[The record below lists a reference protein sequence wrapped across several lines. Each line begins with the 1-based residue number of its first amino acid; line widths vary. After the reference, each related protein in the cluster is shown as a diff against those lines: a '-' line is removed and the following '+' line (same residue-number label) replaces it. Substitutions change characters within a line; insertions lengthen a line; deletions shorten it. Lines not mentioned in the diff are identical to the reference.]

1 MGERITIEARD
12 GHRLGAWLAMPAG
25 SPRGAVVVVQ
35 EIFGATAHIRD
46 VADRLAAAGYL
57 AIAPQLLDR
66 AERDLE
72 LPYDDAG
79 QTRAREI
86 VASIGFD
93 AALRDVAAAADHVRR
108 AGTVAAVGFCWGG
121 TVAFLACTRLRMPAV
136 SYYGGRSVPFLHER
150 PDAPLLLH
158 FGEHDP
164 IIPAA
169 DLATIIA
176 ALPEAEAHVYDAS
189 HAFNRD
195 GTDAYVRDA
204 ATLAWQR
211 TLDFLARAG
220 AAS

>member
-12 GHRLGAWLAMPAG
+12 GHRLGAWLATPEGEA
-25 SPRGAVVVVQ
+25 RGAVVVVQ
-35 EIFGATAHIRD
+35 EIFGVTAHIRD
-46 VADRLAAAGYL
+46 VADRFATAGYL

-66 AERDLE
+66 AQRDLE

-79 QTRAREI
+79 QKRAREI

-93 AALRDVAAAADHVRR
+93 NALRDVAAAEAHVRH

-121 TVAFLACTRLRMPAV
+121 TVAFLACTRLRLPAV

-158 FGEHDP
+158 FGDHDP
-164 IIPAA
+164 IIPPADRAA
-169 DLATIIA
+169 IVA
-176 ALPEAEAHVYDAS
+176 ALPDAETHVYDAS

-220 AAS
+220 AAT